1 MNILSQEEIFIKFLI
16 IGTIISMIFEF
27 FRRLRFHFKTTDLV
41 TFIQD
46 IIFTLISGFIIIKN
60 IIDLNNGKIR
70 FYIILGIIFG
80 ILIYSLTLKKV
91 YVIILD
97 VLVKICKKILKFHYN
112 FISKCLQMHKKK
124 GFWVVCR
131 II

>member
-46 IIFTLISGFIIIKN
+46 IIFT
-60 IIDLNNGKIR
+60 
-70 FYIILGIIFG
+70 
-80 ILIYSLTLKKV
+80 
-91 YVIILD
+91 
-97 VLVKICKKILKFHYN
+97 
-112 FISKCLQMHKKK
+112 
-124 GFWVVCR
+124 
-131 II
+131 